1 LTFELFIV
9 LSEGI
14 KLTKFRFLLSP
25 LKIGCTVVPNRV
37 CFSAHLTNFSEEEKI
52 SDRHIFYYVERA
64 KGGCGLIITE
74 EMSVHPSD
82 HAYKKLVD
90 AFRPEV
96 IPGYKKLTKA
106 IYEYD
111 TKIFAQLNHNGIQGD
126 GTISRLPIWGPSTVA
141 DPMFREMA
149 KEMEI
154 EDIQECID
162 SFARSGL
169 YAREGGFDGIELQ
182 LGHSSLIRQFLSPLT
197 NLRTDEYGGSFE
209 NRLRFALEVIGA
221 VRKTVGNDFTLG
233 VRLEADE
240 MHPLGGLT
248 LEDSKRIA
256 VRFEATHQLDFIDL
270 SLGTFYNLYL
280 VNGSMHTPLAYTVPL
295 AASIRSVV
303 NLPVFA
309 CNRINDPHLAEK
321 ILADGHA
328 DMIGMVRAQI
338 CDPEFVMKTKEGR
351 TEDIRYCIACNQ
363 GCIGRVGIANKRVGC
378 VHNPAVGEEK
388 DLGIGTLKPA
398 DKKKKVLIIGAG
410 PAGLEAARVATVRG
424 HQVILYEKQA
434 EVGGQNLIARKGAGR
449 QEIEGVIR
457 WLLTQ
462 VEKLKVE
469 MRLGIEVTPE
479 IVFAEAPDAV
489 VVATGSVPKENP
501 FPGNYSF
508 PRVCHAEH
516 ILKGEVEA
524 AQKVILIDMDGH
536 HKATSTAELLA
547 DMGKTVHILTSS
559 LFIGGKLGPLQ
570 DLFLMRQRLL
580 KKGITFTP
588 DIAVLEIQGTTIKGL
603 NVYSNALIDFE
614 GYDTVVLATGNRVE
628 DGLYFALKGK
638 VKELYRV
645 GDCVAPRKMDM
656 AVLEGHKVGRLL

>member
-1 LTFELFIV
+1 V
-9 LSEGI
+9 S
-14 KLTKFRFLLSP
+14 KFKFLLSP
-25 LKIGCTVVPNRV
+25 LKIGQTVVPNRV

-64 KGGCGLIITE
+64 RGGCGLIITE
-74 EMSVHPSD
+74 EMTVHPSD
-82 HAYKKLVD
+82 LAYRKLVD

-106 IYEYD
+106 IHEYE

-126 GTISRLPIWGPSTVA
+126 GTLSRLPIWGPSTA
-141 DPMFREMA
+141 SDPLFRELA

-154 EDIQECID
+154 EEIQECVD
-162 SFARSGL
+162 FFARSAL

-197 NLRTDEYGGSFE
+197 NLRTDGYGGSFE

-221 VRKTVGNDFTLG
+221 VRKAVGQDFTLG
-233 VRLEADE
+233 VRLNADE
-240 MHPLGGLT
+240 MHPQGGLT

-256 VRFEATHQLDFIDL
+256 TSLEAIRQLDFIDL

-280 VNGSMHTPLAYTVPL
+280 VEGSMHTPLAYTVPL

-303 NLPVFA
+303 SLPVFA

-338 CDPEFVMKTKEGR
+338 CDPEFVNKTREGK

-363 GCIGRVGIANKRVGC
+363 GCIGRVGIANRRVGC
-378 VHNPAVGEEK
+378 VQNPAVGEER
-388 DLGIGTLKPA
+388 DLGIGTLKSA
-398 DKKKKVLIIGAG
+398 EKRKKVVIIGAG
-410 PAGLEAARVATVRG
+410 PAGLETARVATVRG
-424 HQVILYEKQA
+424 HRVIVYEKQA
-434 EVGGQNLIARKGAGR
+434 EVGGQNLIARKGTGR

-457 WLLTQ
+457 WLLSQ

-469 MRLGIEVTPE
+469 MRLGTEVTPE
-479 IVFAEAPDAV
+479 MVFAEAPDAV
-489 VVATGSVPKENP
+489 VVATGSVPKDNP
-501 FPGNYSF
+501 FPGSYSF
-508 PRVCHAEH
+508 PQVCHVEH

-524 AQKVILIDMDGH
+524 GQKVVLIDMDGH

-547 DMGKTVHILTSS
+547 DMGKTVHILTPS

-570 DLFLMRQRLL
+570 DLFLMRQRLM
-580 KKGITFTP
+580 KKGVTFTP

-614 GYDTVVLATGNRVE
+614 GYDTVVLATGNRV
-628 DGLYFALKGK
+628 DDSLYFALKGN
-638 VKELYRV
+638 VKELYRI
-645 GDCVAPRKMDM
+645 GDCVAPRKIDM
-656 AVLEGHKVGRLL
+656 AILEGNKVGRLL

>member
-1 LTFELFIV
+1 V
-9 LSEGI
+9 A
-14 KLTKFRFLLSP
+14 KFRFLFSP
-25 LKIGCTVVPNRV
+25 LKIGSTVVPNRV
-37 CFSAHLTNFSEEEKI
+37 CFSAHLTNFSEDYKI
-52 SDRHIFYYVERA
+52 SDRHVHYYTERA

-82 HAYKKLVD
+82 HAYEKLVD
-90 AFRPEV
+90 AYHPDV
-96 IPGYKKLTKA
+96 IPGYKKLTQT
-106 IYEYD
+106 IHQFN
-111 TKIFAQLNHNGIQGD
+111 TKIFAQLNHNGTQSD
-126 GTISRLPIWGPSTVA
+126 GTISRLPVWGPSPVA
-141 DPMFREMA
+141 DPLFREVS

-154 EDIQECID
+154 EEIQECVD
-162 SFARSGL
+162 YFAKSAR

-197 NLRTDEYGGSFE
+197 NLRKDEYGGSFE
-209 NRLRFALEVIGA
+209 NRLRFALEVIGT
-221 VRKTVGNDFTLG
+221 VRKAVGDDFTLG
-233 VRLEADE
+233 VRLNADE

-248 LEDSKRIA
+248 LEDSRKIA
-256 VRFEATHQLDFIDL
+256 VRLEATEMLNFIDL

-280 VNGSMHTPLAYTVPL
+280 VEGSMHTPLAYTVPL
-295 AASIRSVV
+295 AAGIRSVV
-303 NLPVFA
+303 SLPVFA

-321 ILADGHA
+321 ILSDGHA

-338 CDPEFVMKTKEGR
+338 CDSELVNKTREDR

-378 VHNPAVGEEK
+378 VQNPAVGEER

-398 DKKKKVLIIGAG
+398 DKKKRVMVVGGG

-424 HQVILYEKQA
+424 HKVVLYEKQS

-449 QEIEGVIR
+449 QEIEGAIR
-457 WLLTQ
+457 WLLAQ

-469 MRLGIEVTPE
+469 MKLGIEVTTE
-479 IVFAEAPDAV
+479 IVFQEAPDAV
-489 VVATGSVPKENP
+489 VVATGSIPKENP
-501 FPGNYSF
+501 FPGSYSF
-508 PRVCHAEH
+508 PQVCHAEH

-524 AQKVILIDMDGH
+524 GEKVILIDTDGH

-547 DMGKTVHILTSS
+547 DMGKRVHILTPS

-570 DLFLMRQRLL
+570 DLFLMRQRLI
-580 KKGITFTP
+580 KKGVIFTP

-614 GYDTVVLATGNRVE
+614 GYDTVVLAAGNRVE
-628 DGLYFALKGK
+628 DSLYFALKGK
-638 VKELYRV
+638 VKELYRI
-645 GDCVAPRKMDM
+645 GDCVAPRKIDM
-656 AVLEGHKVGRLL
+656 AILEGHRVGRLL